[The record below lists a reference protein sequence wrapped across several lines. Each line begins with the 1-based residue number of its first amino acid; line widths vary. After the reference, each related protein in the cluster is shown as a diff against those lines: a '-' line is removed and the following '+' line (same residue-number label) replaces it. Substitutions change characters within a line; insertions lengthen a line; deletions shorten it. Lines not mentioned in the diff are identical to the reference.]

1 MSGPEQTFLETM
13 SAWLVSLPHDL
24 RILYE
29 ASSDENLDRKA
40 RELAVGAIIYVVS
53 PNDFIADRHDT
64 FLSYCDDCMVL
75 RMALQRIMAASNDD
89 TKAFAERFPEF
100 FEPLAEELGVCKKY
114 LGPLFSWLD
123 GRVDGLRALEY
134 KSKKVPTYLDDDE
147 ASELLYEDGLAFRTD
162 YDVTEEK
169 LRDKFKK
176 AASVLQLLQRR
187 KEEEDMKAKA

>member
-1 MSGPEQTFLETM
+1 MSGSEQAFLETM

-29 ASSDENLDRKA
+29 ASSDENLDRKS

-64 FLSYCDDCMVL
+64 FLSYVDDCMVL
-75 RMALQRIMAASNDD
+75 RMALQRIMSPGNED
-89 TKAFAERFPEF
+89 TKAFADRFPEF
-100 FEPLAEELGVCKKY
+100 FEPLAAELGVCKAY
-114 LGPLFSWLD
+114 LGPLYSWLES
-123 GRVDGLRALEY
+123 RVDGLLTTEY
-134 KSKKVPTYLDDDE
+134 KSKKVPIYLDDDE
-147 ASELLYEDGLAFRTD
+147 ASELLYEDGLVFRTD
-162 YDVTEEK
+162 YDVSEEK

-176 AASVLQLLQRR
+176 ASSVLQLLQRR